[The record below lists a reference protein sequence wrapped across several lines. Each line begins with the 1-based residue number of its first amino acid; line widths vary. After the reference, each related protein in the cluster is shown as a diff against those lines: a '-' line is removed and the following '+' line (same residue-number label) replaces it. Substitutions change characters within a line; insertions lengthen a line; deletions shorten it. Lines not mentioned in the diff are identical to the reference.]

1 MFIGAVALVLP
12 VLLGLL
18 MVNVCLGVISKASPS
33 LNVFAVGFPALIP
46 IGLVLV
52 TLCLSFYYSRLEMLW
67 YDGFRYLQSS
77 LFA

>member
-1 MFIGAVALVLP
+1 
-12 VLLGLL
+12 

-46 IGLVLV
+46 IGLVLM
-52 TLCLSFYYSRLEMLW
+52 TLTLSFYYSRLELLW
-67 YDGFRYLQSS
+67 YDGFRYLQTS